1 MDNLPLSEST
11 PAGTVVYTLKAID
24 PEGSPLRYELEGT
37 HQLSVDAMTGD
48 VTLIK
53 PLDREQ
59 QESFRVIVKVRE
71 AGDVSN
77 ANEVSVPATVIV
89 IDENDSSPVFE
100 KVWRDF

>member
-24 PEGSPLRYELEGT
+24 PEGAALRYELEGT
-37 HQLSVDAMTGD
+37 HQLSVDAMSGD

-71 AGDVSN
+71 AGDTSN
-77 ANEVSVPATVIV
+77 ANVVAVPATVII
-89 IDENDSSPVFE
+89 IDENDSPPVFE
-100 KVWRDF
+100 KV